1 MYSILNRQEK
11 PELKVRRSREVRTQ
25 FTTPDREG
33 EWSPRTNQNGQGPIY
48 TWSQVQKA
56 ASEGSSMVALLQFTL
71 SCNLLPLSVGW
82 RKELASNKQDMTKVT
97 GRHRD

>member
-33 EWSPRTNQNGQGPIY
+33 EWSMGTNQNGQGPIY

-56 ASEGSSMVALLQFTL
+56 ASEGSSMVASPAIHTFLQSPSFECGMEEGT
-71 SCNLLPLSVGW
+71 CF
-82 RKELASNKQDMTKVT
+82 
-97 GRHRD
+97 